1 LEITTCD
8 QKMVNAVYG
17 QLGSFFALLG
27 ALFEDTMLIRF
38 CLVIANLFVMTYAL
52 HGWPQWPNVI
62 NWPHTAID
70 VLVWSSLAFSAH
82 LYALAHLI
90 YDERSLRRFK
100 EDDSESLYQ
109 FFRNRSGI
117 SRRDF
122 QAILSRGRWTKVA
135 KKGTAISTERD
146 FHVVVEGFVSMEIEG
161 LSRQDGEVAMHRKEA
176 FHGRL
181 GSGEMFDLKHANL
194 LNIPIG
200 FFNASFTA
208 VSDSDDVLLF
218 TWDVDALKAF
228 SRSAP
233 VFSQV
238 WRNMI
243 AFCLADMAQT
253 ECPIG
258 AENFCG
264 RRHADFSIP
273 PVDYLPRNT
282 WPEFFKWIIKSL
294 DPRLPRGLCRKAI
307 PVTALDCS
315 SVVPTQT

>member
-1 LEITTCD
+1 
-8 QKMVNAVYG
+8 MVNAVYG

-27 ALFEDTMLIRF
+27 ALFEDIMLIRF
-38 CLVIANLFVMTYAL
+38 CLVIANLFVMTYAFF
-52 HGWPQWPNVI
+52 GWPQWTGVK
-62 NWPHTAID
+62 HLQHAATD
-70 VLVWSSLAFSAH
+70 VFVWSSLAFLAH

-90 YDERSLRRFK
+90 YDERYIRRFK

-117 SRRDF
+117 CRREF
-122 QAILSRGRWTKVA
+122 GAILSRGRWTKVA

-161 LSRQDGEVAMHRKEA
+161 LSRQDGEVALHRKEA

-200 FFNASFTA
+200 FFNASFKA

-218 TWDVDALKAF
+218 TWDVDALRDC

-243 AFCLADMAQT
+243 AFCLADMAQN

-264 RRHADFSIP
+264 RRHPDFSIP
-273 PVDYLPRNT
+273 LGDYQPRNT

-294 DPRLPRGLCRKAI
+294 DPRLPRGLCRNSI

-315 SVVPTQT
+315 SIDQTQT